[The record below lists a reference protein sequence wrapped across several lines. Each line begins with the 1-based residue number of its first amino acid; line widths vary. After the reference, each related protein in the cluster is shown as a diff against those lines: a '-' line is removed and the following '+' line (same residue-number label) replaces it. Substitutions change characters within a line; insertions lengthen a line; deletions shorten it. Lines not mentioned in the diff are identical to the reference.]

1 MKRMQ
6 KMILLG
12 SLIFSATGL
21 MAQSSN
27 NVMSEIEYVPVTHSE
42 PVYSRITKNIPHE
55 VCQDQQVA
63 VQQQSGGNNVIGGL
77 VGAAIGGVIGHQIG
91 GGSGKVAAT
100 IGGAAL
106 GTMAGQN
113 ANQDTQ
119 RSYQTVRRCFT
130 QYDTQ
135 EDTVV
140 TGYMNYA
147 KFHGRDIA
155 KASSQPLQ
163 EIKVTN
169 SFSF

>member
-1 MKRMQ
+1 
-6 KMILLG
+6 
-12 SLIFSATGL
+12 
-21 MAQSSN
+21 
-27 NVMSEIEYVPVTHSE
+27 MSEIEYVSVTHSE
-42 PVYSRITKNIPHE
+42 PIYSKITKNIPHE

-63 VQQQSGGNNVIGGL
+63 VHQQNGGSNIIGGL

-113 ANQDTQ
+113 ANGDSQT
-119 RSYQTVRRCFT
+119 SYQTVRRCFT

-155 KASSQPLQ
+155 KTSNQPLK
-163 EIKVTN
+163 EIKVTS